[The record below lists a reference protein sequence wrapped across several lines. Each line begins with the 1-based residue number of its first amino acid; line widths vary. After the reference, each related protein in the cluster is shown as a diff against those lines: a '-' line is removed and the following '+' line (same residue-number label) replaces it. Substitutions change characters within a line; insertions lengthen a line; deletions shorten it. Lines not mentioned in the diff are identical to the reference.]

1 MSKILS
7 NFKQP
12 VERNAESSD
21 DTGDKKAEQMETD
34 KAPNGVGSAP
44 VNNIKPTVPP
54 SAPQPMDTTP
64 APTSAAAHEKPKE
77 EIGAPTSGLDNKPK
91 EENKSVPES
100 KPPLQQLGA
109 ATTISTQGG

>member
-1 MSKILS
+1 MS

-12 VERNAESSD
+12 VERNAEASD

-44 VNNIKPTVPP
+44 VNNIKPTVPA

-64 APTSAAAHEKPKE
+64 APTSAAALEKPKE
-77 EIGAPTSGLDNKPK
+77 EIHPMAEVLLFRRPK
-91 EENKSVPES
+91 KSKVR
-100 KPPLQQLGA
+100 
-109 ATTISTQGG
+109 